1 MDTTT
6 ILLISYL
13 IFFVSG
19 EIDKPLKPATEKAF
33 SIKEE
38 QIKRESVMVLNE
50 RNFEKVTSSGH
61 TFIKFYAPWCG
72 HCQMM
77 EPDWEEVGEFVSS
90 HQDMFPDRDLTIGE
104 IDCVANSV
112 LCLKEAVDAYPTIK
126 MYKPDNSAEEYVFA
140 RSGARMKRF
149 LVDELID
156 VDNMPSDSIG
166 IFKLNEFT
174 FEKFINKNKVVLVK
188 FHIPGCQHCVTFKT
202 LYDDLVIKFL
212 MEEAEDVKFAEV
224 NCLEF
229 DSVEVCSEEG
239 VSGFPALHLY
249 KDGMIEDVFSE
260 ERTSTNLENFV
271 WQTVD
276 PDRVEEFDPLSM
288 MLNMNIGAAGGQEE
302 FEECDCSEPDCDCD
316 DEDYEDYEDE
326 YDEEDNEEA
335 EEDEEE
341 SDDAKDFDNIDGHN
355 EDKENEGSNENDAK
369 NEKLSEEFNM
379 LLEEMGEH
387 VKEEREQGKDEL

>member
-1 MDTTT
+1 
-6 ILLISYL
+6 
-13 IFFVSG
+13 
-19 EIDKPLKPATEKAF
+19 
-33 SIKEE
+33 
-38 QIKRESVMVLNE
+38 
-50 RNFEKVTSSGH
+50 
-61 TFIKFYAPWCG
+61 
-72 HCQMM
+72 
-77 EPDWEEVGEFVSS
+77 
-90 HQDMFPDRDLTIGE
+90 
-104 IDCVANSV
+104 
-112 LCLKEAVDAYPTIK
+112 
-126 MYKPDNSAEEYVFA
+126 
-140 RSGARMKRF
+140 
-149 LVDELID
+149 
-156 VDNMPSDSIG
+156 
-166 IFKLNEFT
+166 
-174 FEKFINKNKVVLVK
+174 
-188 FHIPGCQHCVTFKT
+188 
-202 LYDDLVIKFL
+202 
-212 MEEAEDVKFAEV
+212 
-224 NCLEF
+224 
-229 DSVEVCSEEG
+229 
-239 VSGFPALHLY
+239 
-249 KDGMIEDVFSE
+249 MIEDVFSE

-316 DEDYEDYEDE
+316 DEDYEDYDDYEDE